1 MIRRPP
7 RSTRTATLFPYTT
20 LFRSEVDRTR
30 DGGTFS
36 VRRVTAI
43 QHGKVL
49 FFCAASFQ
57 EREQGA
63 EHQLPMP
70 DVPRPEDIE
79 PAPAIPPEQLAT
91 LPSKVRRWLDRMGPF
106 EFLPAPVD
114 GPGPRDKPN
123 TPQPPPLQPARL

>member
-30 DGGTFS
+30 DGATFS

-70 DVPRPEDIE
+70 EVPRPADLE
-79 PAPAIPPEQLAT
+79 PAPAIPHQKPPTPPPQ
-91 LPSKVRRWLDRMGPF
+91 VRRRLGRLGQLQFP
-106 EFLPAPVD
+106 PAPVD
-114 GPGPRDKPN
+114 RHVPTDKPN
-123 TPQPPPLQPARL
+123 P